1 MKAIEFTSRVGQKF
15 LKSWI
20 CRTHKS
26 AKARFS
32 CEYKLLPSV
41 PLYLGIRARK
51 RSETPTVVGMDAAGV
66 IEAIGEG
73 TETDLTVGD
82 NVMAFILPRGTH
94 GGYAQRVAVSADAV
108 ARMPEGATFAEAAT
122 LSMNGLTA
130 RLALDMLNLPKGST
144 LAVTGA
150 AGVMGG
156 CAVQLAKADGLTVI
170 ADASEEDDDLVESL
184 GADIVKLRGEEFAE
198 SVRKKFP
205 KGVDGIID
213 AAAQTDEII
222 PAAKDGATIITIRG
236 AKGER
241 ERGVTLRPISVAD
254 YDQQRSKME
263 QLRQQ
268 VEDGVLTLRV
278 ADVLPMTDAAEAH
291 RRMEAGGVRG
301 RIVIALGDHA
311 NETNTRD

>member
-1 MKAIEFTSRVGQKF
+1 
-15 LKSWI
+15 
-20 CRTHKS
+20 
-26 AKARFS
+26 
-32 CEYKLLPSV
+32 
-41 PLYLGIRARK
+41 
-51 RSETPTVVGMDAAGV
+51 
-66 IEAIGEG
+66 
-73 TETDLTVGD
+73 
-82 NVMAFILPRGTH
+82 
-94 GGYAQRVAVSADAV
+94 
-108 ARMPEGATFAEAAT
+108 MPEGATFAEAAT

-130 RLALDMLNLPKGST
+130 HLALDTLNLPKGST

-156 CAVQLAKADGLTVI
+156 YAVQLAKADGLVVI
-170 ADASEEDDDLVESL
+170 ADASEKDDDLVESL
-184 GADIVKLRGEEFAE
+184 GADIVKLRGEGFAE
-198 SVRKKFP
+198 AVRKKFP

-213 AAAQTDEII
+213 AAAQTEEIV

-311 NETNTRD
+311 NETSTRD